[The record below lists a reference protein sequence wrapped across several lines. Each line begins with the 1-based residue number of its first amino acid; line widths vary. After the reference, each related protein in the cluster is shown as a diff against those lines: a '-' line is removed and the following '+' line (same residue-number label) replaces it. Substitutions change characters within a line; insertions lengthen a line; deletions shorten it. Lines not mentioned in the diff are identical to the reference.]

1 MRVPERVAEEDGA
14 ADSVAEPLAVALSVC
29 VWEEL
34 DVLVP
39 ELEIV
44 SLEVRDNEGLAVA
57 LRVAEVLEVL
67 VRV

>member
-1 MRVPERVAEEDGA
+1 MRVAEVLE
-14 ADSVAEPLAVALSVC
+14 VLVR

-39 ELEIV
+39 ELVKV